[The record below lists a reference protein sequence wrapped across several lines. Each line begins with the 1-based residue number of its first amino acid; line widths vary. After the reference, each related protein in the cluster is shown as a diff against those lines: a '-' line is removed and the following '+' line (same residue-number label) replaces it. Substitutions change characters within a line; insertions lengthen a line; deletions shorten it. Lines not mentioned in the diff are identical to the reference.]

1 MSTLFCYT
9 GVIHVPFSISAR
21 TVLGVWFVGSL
32 ILGALY
38 GGSLTSKLSLHK
50 SPKPADSLK
59 ELLKRHPNAM
69 LALRNNSQVHTFF
82 SVSIYYKFIFV
93 ITFFN
98 RDSYRKFHGLLDRIG
113 PKIQKLFF
121 KS

>member
-1 MSTLFCYT
+1 MYINCIFYA

-21 TVLGVWFVGSL
+21 TVLGVWFVGSF

-38 GGSLTSKLSLHK
+38 GGGLTSKLSLHK

-82 SVSIYYKFIFV
+82 SVSIYQRFHICYTIF
-93 ITFFN
+93 
-98 RDSYRKFHGLLDRIG
+98 
-113 PKIQKLFF
+113 
-121 KS
+121 

>member
-1 MSTLFCYT
+1 MLLSVS
-9 GVIHVPFSISAR
+9 GR
-21 TVLGVWFVGSL
+21 TVLGVWFAGSL

-69 LALRNNSQVHTFF
+69 LALKNSSQIHDYFKVSRLIVISVMSYAKDWDTF
-82 SVSIYYKFIFV
+82 STK
-93 ITFFN
+93 
-98 RDSYRKFHGLLDRIG
+98 DRIIVFVM
-113 PKIQKLFF
+113 KKFSIAQL
-121 KS
+121 